1 MKGLDVVENGGRMSE
16 RKEGKLPEKQM
27 NIPSKGDKAM
37 DMLSDNFGNILNLVS
52 NIVEIKKTIVVS
64 ETVLEKM
71 REDRKRLETEAQAYA
86 LKMGADTTAV
96 VERMNVIREMMND
109 FYEHNSNGNLTSK
122 DFCEIIK
129 EVVLQMGQIE
139 NGLR

>member
-16 RKEGKLPEKQM
+16 RKEGKLPEKQV

-52 NIVEIKKTIVVS
+52 NIVEIQKMKYAS
-64 ETVLEKM
+64 EACLEKM

-86 LKMGADTTAV
+86 LKMGADTAAV

-109 FYEHNSNGNLTSK
+109 FYKHSKGNLSGE
-122 DFCEIIK
+122 DFCKIIT
-129 EVVLQMGQIE
+129 EVVNQMGRIE

>member
-16 RKEGKLPEKQM
+16 RKEGKLPEKQV
-27 NIPSKGDKAM
+27 NIPSKGDIAM
-37 DMLSDNFGNILNLVS
+37 NMLSDNFGNILNLVS
-52 NIVEIKKTIVVS
+52 NIVEIKKTVVIS
-64 ETVLEKM
+64 DTILKKM
-71 REDRKRLETEAQAYA
+71 EEDRKRLETEAQAYA

-109 FYEHNSNGNLTSK
+109 FYKHSNDKLTSE
-122 DFCEIIK
+122 DFREIIS
-129 EVVLQMGQIE
+129 EVVLQMGRIE

>member
-27 NIPSKGDKAM
+27 NIPSKVDKAM
-37 DMLSDNFGNILNLVS
+37 DMLSDNFVNILNLVS
-52 NIVEIKKTIVVS
+52 NVVEIKKMEVVS
-64 ETVLEKM
+64 DALLKKM
-71 REDRKRLETEAQAYA
+71 EEDLKRIETEAQAYA

-109 FYEHNSNGNLTSK
+109 FYKHSNGNLSSE
-122 DFCEIIK
+122 DFREIIS
-129 EVVLQMGQIE
+129 EVVTQMGRIE

>member
-16 RKEGKLPEKQM
+16 IKEGKLPEKQV
-27 NIPSKGDKAM
+27 NTPSKGDIAM
-37 DMLSDNFGNILNLVS
+37 GMLSDNFGNILNLVS
-52 NIVEIKKTIVVS
+52 NVVEIKKMEVVS
-64 ETVLEKM
+64 EALLKKM
-71 REDRKRLETEAQAYA
+71 EEDRKRIETEAQAYA

-109 FYEHNSNGNLTSK
+109 FYKHSNGNLTSK
-122 DFCEIIK
+122 DFCEVIT
-129 EVVLQMGQIE
+129 EVVKQMGRIE

>member
-16 RKEGKLPEKQM
+16 RKEGKLPEKQV

-52 NIVEIKKTIVVS
+52 NIVEIQKTIVFS

-109 FYEHNSNGNLTSK
+109 FYKHSNGNLSSE
-122 DFCEIIK
+122 DFCKIIT
-129 EVVLQMGQIE
+129 EVVEQMGRIE

>member
-16 RKEGKLPEKQM
+16 RKEGKLPEKQV
-27 NIPSKGDKAM
+27 NIPSKGDIAM
-37 DMLSDNFGNILNLVS
+37 NMLSDNFGNILNLVS
-52 NIVEIKKTIVVS
+52 NVVEIKKMEVVS
-64 ETVLEKM
+64 DALLKKM
-71 REDRKRLETEAQAYA
+71 REDEKRIETEAQAYA

-109 FYEHNSNGNLTSK
+109 FYKHNSNGNLSGE
-122 DFCEIIK
+122 DFCKIIT
-129 EVVLQMGQIE
+129 EVVNQMGRIE

>member
-52 NIVEIKKTIVVS
+52 NIVEIKKMEVVS
-64 ETVLEKM
+64 EELLKKM
-71 REDRKRLETEAQAYA
+71 REDEKRIATEAQAYA
-86 LKMGADTTAV
+86 LKMGADTTAF

-109 FYEHNSNGNLTSK
+109 FYKHSNDNLTSE
-122 DFCEIIK
+122 DFCKIIT
-129 EVVLQMGQIE
+129 EVVHQMGQIE

>member
-1 MKGLDVVENGGRMSE
+1 MKGLDVVGNGGRMSE
-16 RKEGKLPEKQM
+16 RKEGKLPEKQV

-52 NIVEIKKTIVVS
+52 NIVEIQKMKEVS
-64 ETVLEKM
+64 KALLEKM
-71 REDRKRLETEAQAYA
+71 EEDRKRLETEAQAYA

-109 FYEHNSNGNLTSK
+109 FYKHSNGNLTSE
-122 DFCEIIK
+122 DFREIIK
-129 EVVLQMGQIE
+129 EVVEQMGRIE

>member
-16 RKEGKLPEKQM
+16 RKEGKLPEKQV

-52 NIVEIKKTIVVS
+52 NLVEIGKMVVVS
-64 ETVLEKM
+64 KVLLEKM
-71 REDRKRLETEAQAYA
+71 EEDRKRLETEAQAYA

-109 FYEHNSNGNLTSK
+109 FYKHSNGNLSGE
-122 DFCEIIK
+122 DFCKIIT
-129 EVVLQMGQIE
+129 EVVTQMGRIE

>member
-16 RKEGKLPEKQM
+16 RKEGKLPEKQV

-52 NIVEIKKTIVVS
+52 NVVEIKKMEVVS
-64 ETVLEKM
+64 DALLKKM
-71 REDRKRLETEAQAYA
+71 REDEKRIETEAQAYA

-109 FYEHNSNGNLTSK
+109 FYKHNSNGNLSGE
-122 DFCEIIK
+122 DFCKIIT
-129 EVVLQMGQIE
+129 EVVNQMGRIE

>member
-16 RKEGKLPEKQM
+16 RKEGKLPEKQV

-52 NIVEIKKTIVVS
+52 NVVEIQKMKEVS
-64 ETVLEKM
+64 EACLKKM
-71 REDRKRLETEAQAYA
+71 EEDRKRLETEAQAYA
-86 LKMGADTTAV
+86 LKMGADTTAF

-109 FYEHNSNGNLTSK
+109 FNKHSNGKLSGEE
-122 DFCEIIK
+122 FCKIIT
-129 EVVLQMGQIE
+129 EVVKQM
-139 NGLR
+139 

>member
-37 DMLSDNFGNILNLVS
+37 DILSDNFGNILNLVS
-52 NIVEIKKTIVVS
+52 NIVEIIKMDEAS
-64 ETVLEKM
+64 EALLEKM

-96 VERMNVIREMMND
+96 VERMTVIREMMND
-109 FYEHNSNGNLTSK
+109 FYKHSNNLSGEE
-122 DFCEIIK
+122 FCKIIT
-129 EVVLQMGQIE
+129 EVVNQMGRIE

>member
-16 RKEGKLPEKQM
+16 RKEGKLPEKQV
-27 NIPSKGDKAM
+27 NIPSKGDIAM
-37 DMLSDNFGNILNLVS
+37 GMLSDNFGNILNLVS
-52 NIVEIKKTIVVS
+52 NVVEIKKMKEVS
-64 ETVLEKM
+64 KALKEKM
-71 REDRKRLETEAQAYA
+71 EEDRKRIETEAQAYV

-109 FYEHNSNGNLTSK
+109 FYKHRNGNLTSE
-122 DFCEIIK
+122 DFREIIS
-129 EVVLQMGQIE
+129 EVVLQMGRIE

>member
-16 RKEGKLPEKQM
+16 RKEGKLPEKQV
-27 NIPSKGDKAM
+27 NIPSKGDIAM
-37 DMLSDNFGNILNLVS
+37 GMLSDNFGNILNLVS
-52 NIVEIKKTIVVS
+52 NVVKIKEMEVVS
-64 ETVLEKM
+64 EALLEKM
-71 REDRKRLETEAQAYA
+71 REDLKRIETEAQAYA

-109 FYEHNSNGNLTSK
+109 FYKHSNDNLSSE
-122 DFCEIIK
+122 DFREIIS
-129 EVVLQMGQIE
+129 EVVTQMGRIE